1 MLLIYIYMSCSD
13 NTYYAEN
20 TPTLMY
26 IILIFIN
33 AAFMLFTVIT
43 SEPFTTNYD
52 ESADF
57 TNYYV

>member
-1 MLLIYIYMSCSD
+1 MSCSD

-52 ESADF
+52 ESLDL
-57 TNYYV
+57 TNYYI